1 MIKKS
6 PWYLAFLIFVIV
18 CLVNIFQKLNWNAPT
33 DNVLWGSHPD
43 GLICLQAPEDSKLKK
58 DDIVFAVNKYKVKTR
73 SDLYRAIAGLKFC
86 PYNIEREG
94 ISQYVMVPIST
105 RYTPLTYYILVF
117 SGIIM
122 ILLSL
127 RILNITLEE
136 KKGFSPPTIFYLL
149 ALTFSGFLIFSP
161 TGSYNMTDF
170 VYLALDRIA
179 FLAFPALLLHYS
191 LYYPIK
197 SRLLRKFNP
206 KFLRFSI
213 YLIPFTIL
221 VLNVYFLID
230 NMMLLNVDNLIL
242 SINYFR
248 ELTLRYFAFYLY
260 LSLGFFIISNL
271 TLIFYKKRKRYLLPL
286 GGIVIS
292 ISSLLIFNFILS
304 IPETPL
310 NLSLI
315 LLVFLPLSLTFY
327 LGHRKFTDIENV
339 IKKTVGVSFIFPF
352 IFGIYFFLETNIEQ
366 NKLMGIFWSI
376 TAILTAGL
384 LYKPIENTAHLYF
397 EKLFFRGTFNFKR
410 KLKEL
415 MESLPTERDLHSLSI
430 SFLNTIN
437 RGFQLQKSSF
447 IIHHKKNVFYSL
459 PRNDKI
465 LLSRNFRNDLFKN
478 KNLILYS
485 ASEFLKRYPK
495 DYRLMKDLNY
505 FQFLPIKT
513 PDKLIGLVAFGP
525 KQDNT
530 YLSVE
535 DWELLF
541 NIAAS
546 LSLSVE
552 NASLYS
558 ELKTQFDEINLL
570 KEFNENIIEN
580 ISLGIVVLTG
590 LNIIK
595 TWNDIMELKFKIPAA
610 EAINKKAYTVF
621 GSDVWKRIYDQKE
634 DTSTITNVVVDIR
647 NEEKIFDVYIS
658 PLKDNM
664 GKQIGTI
671 LVFEDVTEKV
681 FIQNQLVT
689 SEKMASLGLLSAGI
703 AHEVNTPLTGISS
716 YCQLILDNPED
727 PENIDL
733 ITRIQEQV
741 IRANKI
747 IRSLLDFSRQKG
759 EQPKELDLDKIM
771 GESIALVEHKIKQ
784 KNIELK
790 SEYHFTHKMFGFAT
804 RLQQMF
810 INLLINAADAIQHQE
825 GVISISGAE
834 TDTELWVR
842 IKDNGKGIAPEHLD
856 KIFDPFFTT
865 KGEGKGTGLGLSIV
879 YTIVEE
885 HYGEIKANSKLEKGS
900 TFNMTFPLVSPLR
913 SIKL

>member
-6 PWYLAFLIFVIV
+6 PWYLVFLIFVIL
-18 CLVNIFQKLNWNAPT
+18 CLVNIFQKLNWHAPT
-33 DNVLWGSHPD
+33 DNAVWADHPD
-43 GLICLQAPEDSKLKK
+43 GLVCLRAPEDGEIKK
-58 DDIVFAVNKYKVKTR
+58 GDILFAVNKFEVK
-73 SDLYRAIAGLKFC
+73 SQVDLYRAITGQKFC
-86 PYNIEREG
+86 PYTIERDG
-94 ISQYVMVPIST
+94 LSKTVGVSIST

-127 RILNITLEE
+127 RILNITLEA
-136 KKGFSPPTIFYLL
+136 KKGFSPPSIFYLL

-161 TGSYNMTDF
+161 TGNYNYTDF
-170 VYLALDRIA
+170 VYLILDRVA

-197 SRLLRKFNP
+197 SRILRKFNP
-206 KFLRFSI
+206 KFIRFSI
-213 YLIPFTIL
+213 YLIPITIL
-221 VLNVYFLID
+221 VLNVFFIIN

-242 SINYFR
+242 SINHFR
-248 ELTLRYFAFYLY
+248 KLALRYFAFYLY
-260 LSLGFFIISNL
+260 LSLVFFIISNL
-271 TLIFYKKRKRYLLPL
+271 TLIFYKKHKRYVLPL
-286 GGIVIS
+286 AGIVVS
-292 ISSLLIFNFILS
+292 TSSLLVFNFILS
-304 IPETPL
+304 IHETPL

-339 IKKTVGVSFIFPF
+339 IKKTVAVSFVFPF

-366 NKLMGIFWSI
+366 NKLLGIFWSI

-384 LYKPIENTAHLYF
+384 LYKPIESAAHQYF

-410 KLKEL
+410 KLTAL

-447 IIHHKKNVFYSL
+447 IIHHKKNIFYSL
-459 PRNDKI
+459 PQKDRI
-465 LLSRNFRNDLFKN
+465 LFSKNFRNDLFKN
-478 KNLILYS
+478 KNLTLYS

-495 DYRLMKDLNY
+495 DYRLMKGMNY
-505 FQFLPIKT
+505 FQFLPLKT

-595 TWNDIMELKFKIPAA
+595 TWNDIMELKFKIPA
-610 EAINKKAYTVF
+610 EDAIDKKAYTVF
-621 GSDVWKRIYDQKE
+621 GSEVWKKIYNQKE
-634 DTSTITNVVVDIR
+634 DTSAITNVVVDIQQ
-647 NEEKIFDVYIS
+647 EEKIFDVYIS

-716 YCQLILDNPED
+716 YCQLILDSPED

-733 ITRIQEQV
+733 ISRIQEQV

-759 EQPKELDLDKIM
+759 EQPQELDLDKVL

-784 KNIELK
+784 KNIRLK
-790 SEYHFTHKMFGFAT
+790 REYHFTHKLFGFPT

-810 INLLINAADAIQHQE
+810 INLLINAADAISHQE

-834 TDTELWVR
+834 TDTELWIR
-842 IKDNGKGIAPEHLD
+842 IKDNGKGIDPVHLE

-865 KGEGKGTGLGLSIV
+865 KDEGKGTGLGLSIV

-885 HYGEIKANSKLEKGS
+885 HYGEIKANSKLEKGT
-900 TFNMTFPLVSPLR
+900 TFNMTFPHISPLR

>member
-6 PWYLAFLIFVIV
+6 PWYLAFLIFVIL
-18 CLVNIFQKLNWNAPT
+18 CLANIFQKLNWNAPT
-33 DNVLWGSHPD
+33 DNVLWGDHPD
-43 GLICLQAPEDSKLKK
+43 GLICLQAPEDSNIKK
-58 DDIVFAVNKYKVKTR
+58 DDILFAVNKFDINTKI
-73 SDLYRAIAGLKFC
+73 DLYRAIAGQKFC
-86 PYNIEREG
+86 PYNIERDG
-94 ISQYVMVPIST
+94 ISKIVGVSIST

-117 SGIIM
+117 SGVIM
-122 ILLSL
+122 ILLGL

-136 KKGFSPPTIFYLL
+136 KKGFSPPSIFYLS

-161 TGSYNMTDF
+161 TGTYNIADF
-170 VYLALDRIA
+170 VYLILDRVS

-197 SRLLRKFNP
+197 SRILRKFNP
-206 KFLRFSI
+206 RLIKLSI
-213 YLIPFTIL
+213 YLVPLTIL
-221 VLNVYFLID
+221 VLNVYFLVSNIVH
-230 NMMLLNVDNLIL
+230 LNVENLIL
-242 SINYFR
+242 SINHFR
-248 ELTLRYFAFYLY
+248 NLSMHYFAFYLY
-260 LSLGFFIISNL
+260 LSLVFFIISNL
-271 TLIFYKKRKRYLLPL
+271 TLIIYKKRKRYFLPL
-286 GGIVIS
+286 SGIVVS
-292 ISSLLIFNFILS
+292 ISSLLIFNFIWS
-304 IPETPL
+304 VPETPL
-310 NLSLI
+310 NISLF

-339 IKKTVGVSFIFPF
+339 IKKTVAVSFVFPF

-366 NKLMGIFWSI
+366 NKLLGIFWSI

-384 LYKPIENTAHLYF
+384 LYKPIENTAHQYF
-397 EKLFFRGTFNFKR
+397 EKLFFRSTFNFKR

-447 IIHHKKNVFYSL
+447 IIHHRKNVFYSL
-459 PRNDKI
+459 PKKERI
-465 LLSRNFRNDLFKN
+465 LLSKNFRSDLFKS
-478 KNLILYS
+478 KNLILYTT
-485 ASEFLKRYPK
+485 SEFLKRYPK
-495 DYRLMKDLNY
+495 DYRLMQDLNY
-505 FQFLPIKT
+505 FQFLPLKT

-525 KQDNT
+525 KKDNT

-558 ELKTQFDEINLL
+558 ELKTQFDEISLL

-595 TWNDIMELKFKIPAA
+595 TWNDIMELKFKIPAVD
-610 EAINKKAYTVF
+610 AINKKAYTVF
-621 GSDVWKRIYDQKE
+621 GSEVWKKIYNQKE
-634 DTSTITNVVVDIR
+634 DISTITNVVIDIQK
-647 NEEKIFDVYIS
+647 EEKIFDVYIS

-664 GKQIGTI
+664 GKQMGTI

-733 ITRIQEQV
+733 ISRIQEQV

-759 EQPKELDLDKIM
+759 EVPKELDLDKILA
-771 GESIALVEHKIKQ
+771 ESIALVEHKIKQ

-790 SEYHFTHKMFGFAT
+790 REYQFTRKLFGFAT

-810 INLLINAADAIQHQE
+810 INLLINAADAIHHPN
-825 GVISISGAE
+825 GVIAISGSE
-834 TDTELWVR
+834 SETELWIR
-842 IKDNGKGIAPEHLD
+842 IKDNGKGIDPIHLE

-885 HYGEIKANSKLEKGS
+885 HYGEIKANSTLEKGT
-900 TFNMTFPLVSPLR
+900 TFNITFPLISPLR

>member
-6 PWYLAFLIFVIV
+6 PWYLAFLIFVIL
-18 CLVNIFQKLNWNAPT
+18 CLANIFQKLNWNAPT
-33 DNVLWGSHPD
+33 DNVVWGTHAD
-43 GLICLQAPEDSKLKK
+43 GLICLQAPEDSSIKEG
-58 DDIVFAVNKYKVKTR
+58 DILLEINKFVVKSR
-73 SDLYRAIAGLKFC
+73 IDLNRAIAGQKFC
-86 PYNIEREG
+86 PYQIERDG
-94 ISQYVMVPIST
+94 ILNTVWVSIST

-117 SGIIM
+117 SGVIM
-122 ILLSL
+122 LMLSL

-136 KKGFSPPTIFYLL
+136 KKGFSPPSIFYLL

-161 TGSYNMTDF
+161 TGNYNMTDF
-170 VYLALDRIA
+170 FYLVLDRVS

-206 KFLRFSI
+206 KFIRFSI
-213 YLIPFTIL
+213 YLVPLTIL
-221 VLNVYFLID
+221 VLNVFFLIGSL
-230 NMMLLNVDNLIL
+230 MHLNVANLIL
-242 SINYFR
+242 SINHFR
-248 ELTLRYFAFYLY
+248 KLSLQYFALYLY
-260 LSLGFFIISNL
+260 LSVVFFIISNV
-271 TLIFYKKRKRYLLPL
+271 TLILYKKRKRYFLPL
-286 GGIVIS
+286 GGIVVS
-292 ISSLLIFNFILS
+292 ISSLLIFNFIFTVS
-304 IPETPL
+304 ETLL

-315 LLVFLPLSLTFY
+315 LLVLLPLSLTFY
-327 LGHRKFTDIENV
+327 LGHRKFTDNENV
-339 IKKTVGVSFIFPF
+339 IKKTVAVSLVFPF

-366 NKLMGIFWSI
+366 NKLLGIFWSI
-376 TAILTAGL
+376 TTILTAGL
-384 LYKPIENTAHLYF
+384 LYKPIESTAHQYF
-397 EKLFFRGTFNFKR
+397 EKLFFRSTFNFKR

-415 MESLPTERDLHSLSI
+415 IESLPTERDLHSLSG
-430 SFLNTIN
+430 SFLNTVN
-437 RGFQLQKSSF
+437 KGFQLQKSAF
-447 IIHHKKNVFYSL
+447 IIHHRKNVFYSL
-459 PRNDKI
+459 PQKDKI
-465 LLSRNFRNDLFKN
+465 LLSKNFRGDLFKN

-495 DYRLMKDLNY
+495 DYRVMKDLNY
-505 FQFLPIKT
+505 FQFLPLKT
-513 PDKLIGLVAFGP
+513 PDNLIGLVAFGP
-525 KQDNT
+525 KRDNT

-595 TWNDIMELKFKIPAA
+595 TWNDIMELKFKIPAE
-610 EAINKKAYTVF
+610 EAIDKKAYTVF
-621 GSDVWKRIYDQKE
+621 GGEVWKKIYNQKE
-634 DTSTITNVVVDIR
+634 DTSTITNVVIDIQ

-658 PLKDNM
+658 PLKDNV

-716 YCQLILDNPED
+716 YCQLILDTPED

-733 ITRIQEQV
+733 ISRIQEQV
-741 IRANKI
+741 IRANRI

-759 EQPKELDLDKIM
+759 ELPQELDLDKIL

-790 SEYHFTHKMFGFAT
+790 WEYHFTGKLFGFAT

-810 INLLINAADAIQHQE
+810 INLLINAADAIHHPD
-825 GVISISGAE
+825 GMISISGAE
-834 TDTELWVR
+834 TDNELSIR
-842 IKDNGKGIAPEHLD
+842 IKDNGKGIEPEHLD

-885 HYGEIKANSKLEKGS
+885 HYGEIKANSKLEKGT
-900 TFNMTFPLVSPLR
+900 TFTMTFPFISPLR